1 MIGLLGIFAIQAI
14 GVLLWALFINAPI
27 LQWRAQKHRDW
38 RIKYKD
44 AYFVSIKASVIALI
58 VVDVGIFAGAL
69 SGNPTV
75 ATVGILF
82 GFPLGLVSWWLAHSN
97 ALLKLA
103 DSSSVLSVKDAR
115 SISSQVFVYLFGVAI
130 AIALVAEL
138 IRGLVSK

>member
-1 MIGLLGIFAIQAI
+1 MIGLFGIFVTQAI
-14 GVLLWALFINAPI
+14 GVLLWALLFNAPI
-27 LQWRAQKHRDW
+27 LQWRAQKLRDW
-38 RIKYKD
+38 RINYKD
-44 AYFVSIKASVIALI
+44 AYFVSIKAGVIALI

-103 DSSSVLSVKDAR
+103 DSSSMLTVKDAR
-115 SISSQVFVYLFGVAI
+115 SISSQVFGYLLAVAI
-130 AIALVAEL
+130 VVALGIEL
-138 IRGLVSK
+138 VRGLMS